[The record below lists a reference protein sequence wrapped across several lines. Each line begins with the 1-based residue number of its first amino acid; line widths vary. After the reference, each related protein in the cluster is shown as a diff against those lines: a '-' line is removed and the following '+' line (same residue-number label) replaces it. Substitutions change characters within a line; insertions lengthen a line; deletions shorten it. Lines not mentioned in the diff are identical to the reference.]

1 HTLPM
6 TWMDRWAGFQ
16 PHPWAWIYESNF
28 LLAGIAP
35 WLVTSRRDLRCY
47 ATGFVLLSAASFL
60 IFSLFPVASPR
71 PANLEPGP
79 LLVFITRVD
88 GPLNAFPSLHAGTLV
103 YTLCLARRLFGQ
115 RMNPTIATLLL
126 VWAGLILFATLATK
140 QHYAVDLLAGGL
152 MGWAA
157 DGFAWRKA
165 AFGDIASR
173 TTRRKSGVAS
183 QAG

>member
-1 HTLPM
+1 M
-6 TWMDRWAGFQ
+6 
-16 PHPWAWIYESNF
+16 S
-28 LLAGIAP
+28 
-35 WLVTSRRDLRCY
+35 SR
-47 ATGFVLLSAASFL
+47 F
-60 IFSLFPVASPR
+60 
-71 PANLEPGP
+71 
-79 LLVFITRVD
+79 LVFITTVD
-88 GPLNAFPSLHAGTLV
+88 GPLNAFPSLHVGTLV
-103 YTLCLARRLFGQ
+103 YSLYWVMRLFG
-115 RMNPTIATLLL
+115 RTIRPLVAIGLL
-126 VWAGLILFATLATK
+126 VWALLILFATLATK